1 MLYIINA
8 LPSAVVF
15 YTVANYINIMIL
27 VGLHTI
33 AAIRAKESYE
43 NISIGFKDVFES
55 INSLITVPVLI
66 INGETYEVEIF
77 FVADYKVATIAM

>member
-1 MLYIINA
+1 MYVIHA
-8 LPSAVVF
+8 LPSAVVL

-27 VGLHTI
+27 VDLHTI
-33 AAIRAKESYE
+33 AAIRPKESYE
-43 NISIGFKDVFES
+43 NISIGFKDVFEL
-55 INSLITVPVLI
+55 INSLITIPVLI

>member
-1 MLYIINA
+1 MYVIHA
-8 LPSAVVF
+8 LHSAVVL

-27 VGLHTI
+27 VDLHTI
-33 AAIRAKESYE
+33 AAICAKESYE